1 MESLKKWK
9 QSTMINFGGEIIALE
24 ELQARYDNLFSM
36 YYENLIDAFKL
47 ESELWN
53 LILESRGEL

>member
-1 MESLKKWK
+1 MSKKWK
-9 QSTMINFGGEIIALE
+9 QSTMINFGGETIALE

>member
-1 MESLKKWK
+1 
-9 QSTMINFGGEIIALE
+9 MINFGGEIIALE
-24 ELQARYDNLFSM
+24 ELQARYDSLFSM

>member
-1 MESLKKWK
+1 MKEWK

-24 ELQARYDNLFSM
+24 ELQARYDNLFRM
-36 YYENLIDAFKL
+36 YYESIIDAFKL

>member
-1 MESLKKWK
+1 MQKWK

-24 ELQARYDNLFSM
+24 ELQARFDFLFQLYYDDV
-36 YYENLIDAFKL
+36 YDAFRL

>member
-1 MESLKKWK
+1 MKEWK
-9 QSTMINFGGEIIALE
+9 QSTMINFGEIIALE

>member
-1 MESLKKWK
+1 
-9 QSTMINFGGEIIALE
+9 MINFGGEIIALE
-24 ELQARYDNLFSM
+24 ELQARFDFLFQLYYDDV
-36 YYENLIDAFKL
+36 YDAFRL